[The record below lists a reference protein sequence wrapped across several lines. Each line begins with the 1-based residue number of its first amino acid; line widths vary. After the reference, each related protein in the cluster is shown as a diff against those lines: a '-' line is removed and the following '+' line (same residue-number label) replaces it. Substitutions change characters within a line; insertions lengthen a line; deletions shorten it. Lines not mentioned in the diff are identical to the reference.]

1 VFSLERSSPLR
12 YVVLVVEKVL
22 NHLLSWRGQLGL
34 EKVLNHLLSWR
45 GQLGL
50 EKVLNHLLSWQRR
63 A

>member
-34 EKVLNHLLSWR
+34 EKVLNHLLSW
-45 GQLGL
+45 
-50 EKVLNHLLSWQRR
+50 QRR